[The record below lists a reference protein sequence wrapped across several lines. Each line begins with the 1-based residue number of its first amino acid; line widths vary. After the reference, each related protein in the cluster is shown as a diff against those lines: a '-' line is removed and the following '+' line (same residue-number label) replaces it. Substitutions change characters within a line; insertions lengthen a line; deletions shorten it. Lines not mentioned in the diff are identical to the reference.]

1 MKKIPCKTTAK
12 SPANIAFI
20 KYWGKADDRLTIAN
34 NNNISM
40 NIDHCYTVTTVEF
53 SPKYKKDEVR
63 IKFFGRDFQEVGG
76 SQLDRVINHVNRF
89 RKLNNCKLKVKI
101 WSKNSFPS
109 DAGIAASA
117 SAFSALTKALIG
129 SFRMKVSQKRLSIL
143 TRLAGSGSA
152 CRSVIDG
159 FAEWKAGKNSGSSYA
174 IQLAPE
180 NHWGLA
186 DLVVVVKNEKK
197 EFSSLHGHALA
208 QTSPFYLKRQELL
221 KKRTR
226 LVEKAIKRRDL
237 MLLGK
242 CIEEEAIEMHMIA
255 MTARQPI
262 FYWNEG
268 TMEII
273 RFLYQIRKEGLFGFF
288 TIDAGPN
295 VHIICHQRDMEKI
308 NRRVKKLK
316 NVVFTIKNKPC
327 VGSRLIKKHLF

>member
-1 MKKIPCKTTAK
+1 MIRKATAK

-20 KYWGKADDRLTIAN
+20 KYWGKADNKLTIPN
-34 NNNISM
+34 NNSISM
-40 NIDHCYTVTTVEF
+40 NIDRCYTITTVEF
-53 SPKYKKDEVR
+53 SPKYKNDEVK
-63 IKFFGRDFQEVGG
+63 IKFFGEDFRKVSG
-76 SQLDRVINHVNRF
+76 SQFDRVINHVNRF
-89 RKLNNCKLKVKI
+89 RRLNNCRLKVKI
-101 WSKNSFPS
+101 LSENSFPS

-117 SAFSALTKALIG
+117 SAFSALTKALIA
-129 SFRMKVSQKRLSIL
+129 SFQMKVSQRELSIW

-159 FAEWKAGKNSGSSYA
+159 FAEWKAGKDNNSSYA

-180 NHWGLA
+180 NYWPLA

-208 QTSPFYLKRQELL
+208 QTSPFYPKRQQLL

-226 LVEKAIKRRDL
+226 LVKKAIKERDL
-237 MLLGK
+237 ILLGK
-242 CIEEEAIEMHMIA
+242 CIEEEAVEMHMIA
-255 MTARQPI
+255 MTAKQPI

-268 TMEII
+268 TMEVI
-273 RFLYQIRKEGLFGFF
+273 RFLYQIRKKDLFGFF

-295 VHIICHQRDMEKI
+295 VHIICHQKDIEKI
-308 NRRVKKLK
+308 NRRVKRLK
-316 NVVFTIKNKPC
+316 NVIFTIKNKPC

>member
-1 MKKIPCKTTAK
+1 MKKIFKATAK

-20 KYWGKADDRLTIAN
+20 KYWGKANNRLTIAN
-34 NNNISM
+34 NDSISM
-40 NIDHCYTVTTVEF
+40 NINSCYTVTTVDF
-53 SPKYKKDEVR
+53 SSKYEKDEVK
-63 IKFFGRDFQEVGG
+63 IKFFGNDFQEASG
-76 SQLDRVINHVNRF
+76 SQFDRVIGHIERF
-89 RKLNNCKLKVKI
+89 RKLNNCKLKAKV

-129 SFRMKVSQKRLSIL
+129 FFQMKVNSKKLSIL

-159 FAEWKAGKNSGSSYA
+159 FAEWKTGKDSDSSYA
-174 IQLAPE
+174 IQLAAE
-180 NHWGLA
+180 NYWSLA
-186 DLVVVVKNEKK
+186 DLVVVVREEKK

-208 QTSPFYLKRQELL
+208 STSPFYSKRQELL

-226 LVEKAIKRRDL
+226 LVKKAIKKRDL

-242 CIEEEAIEMHMIA
+242 CIEEEAVEMHMIA

-273 RFLYQIRKEGLFGFF
+273 RFLYQIRKKGLFGFF

-295 VHIICHQRDMEKI
+295 VHIICHQKDMEKI

-316 NVVFTIKNKPC
+316 NIVFTIKNKPC
-327 VGSRLIKKHLF
+327 IGARLRKKHLF